1 MLGLFSVVNGQQGS
15 LALQLSV
22 AWGCGYI
29 LEEDDESDG
38 G

>member
-1 MLGLFSVVNGQQGS
+1 MLGLFLVVDGQQGS

-22 AWGCGYI
+22 AQGCGCI
-29 LEEDDESDG
+29 LEEDDKSDG

>member
-1 MLGLFSVVNGQQGS
+1 MLGLFSVVNGQRGS
-15 LALQLSV
+15 LAPQLSV
-22 AWGCGYI
+22 AWRCGCI